1 MVKRKFVFNFFFFL
15 LVLYL
20 VKGKFFNIIMELI
33 DDVEVSSGQLK
44 GFYKSLI
51 DPKYLLKVEATSF
64 CFDNN
69 LSFSSNINSCILL
82 FLFEKYGLHV
92 FQNGLELNQHQV
104 SQSTGIWLIYS
115 DLPPWK
121 VLLKLDNLTRI
132 FIILFFG
139 LVFETWSGHYLL
151 VKVLIKT
158 RFLIPS

>member
-1 MVKRKFVFNFFFFL
+1 
-15 LVLYL
+15 
-20 VKGKFFNIIMELI
+20 MELI

-104 SQSTGIWLIYS
+104 SQSTGI
-115 DLPPWK
+115 
-121 VLLKLDNLTRI
+121 
-132 FIILFFG
+132 
-139 LVFETWSGHYLL
+139 
-151 VKVLIKT
+151 
-158 RFLIPS
+158 